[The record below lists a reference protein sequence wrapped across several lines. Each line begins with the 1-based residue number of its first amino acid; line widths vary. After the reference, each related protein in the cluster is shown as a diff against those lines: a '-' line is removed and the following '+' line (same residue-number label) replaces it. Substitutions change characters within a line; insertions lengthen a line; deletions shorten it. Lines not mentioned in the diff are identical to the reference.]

1 MQTTNPGALKNWCAE
16 ERPREK
22 FQTFGASS
30 LSDAELLAIV
40 LGSGTTNSSAVD
52 LAYRILEGSNFN
64 LAELAQKS
72 LFQLQQI
79 KGIGQ
84 ARSMVIAA
92 AMELGRRRQTSELP
106 EKSKMKGPDDLDKL
120 MRHKLAHLQ
129 HEEFWAVALS
139 RSMGLLGIR
148 RISIGGF
155 AGTVA
160 DVRIILRL
168 ALEMSASALAVFHN
182 HPSGNLNPSEADK
195 KLTKAISQA
204 TAFMDINFIDHL
216 IIAETGY
223 FSFAE
228 QKML

>member
-1 MQTTNPGALKNWCAE
+1 MQASNPGALKNWSAE

-22 FQTFGASS
+22 FKIFGVAA
-30 LSDAELLAIV
+30 LSDAELLAVI
-40 LGSGTTNSSAVD
+40 LGSGTANSSAVD

-72 LFQLQQI
+72 LLHLQQI
-79 KGIGQ
+79 KGIGE

-92 AMELGRRRQTSELP
+92 AMELGRRRQTAELP
-106 EKSKMKGPDDLDKL
+106 EKIKMKGPVDFYNL
-120 MRHKLAHLQ
+120 MRNRLAHLQ

-139 RSMGLLGIR
+139 RSMNVLGIR
-148 RISIGGF
+148 RISIGGI

-160 DVRIILRL
+160 DVRIILRF
-168 ALEMSASALAVFHN
+168 ALEMSASGLAVFHN
-182 HPSGNLNPSEADK
+182 HPSGNLNPSEADV
-195 KLTKAISQA
+195 KLTKLINQA
-204 TAFMDINFIDHL
+204 TVWMDIGFIDHL